1 VRLPWV
7 LRDRSLRAVLAVS
20 ALAGLIAGLVVPFV
34 SLIARDRGASYA
46 LIGLMASGFLVSQA
60 LLQFPAGALAD
71 RIGRT
76 VPIAAGL
83 MIEGLATALFAFT
96 TTPELFVLLRL
107 AQGVGLALIYPSARA
122 LIVDLS
128 PPERRGQAFAAWWA
142 ALNGG
147 WLLGP
152 ALGGLLAGVTGKA
165 ALFVVGG
172 LGELGLGVLVLMIL
186 GRLSSNRPRPR
197 VAGERVPYR
206 ALLAAPLVAAF
217 VLAMGFE
224 VPVGMFTGI
233 WSVYLDD
240 LGASEFEL
248 GISFTTFSV
257 ANLLFL
263 PLGGRLADR
272 TPRWRRLLI
281 LSSALGAIVVAYAI
295 PSVPAILVLGALE
308 GMVIALISPSVDAY
322 LASVSDPR
330 VQGRVQGAYTT
341 AGMVGAATSALFSS
355 VLYEA
360 GRPVPFVTAGI
371 ALLLLSAVAVS
382 LIRQAERTGGPVMRP
397 AESAGALASDP
408 ASSGVEGGAIAP
420 GSPPSDI

>member
-1 VRLPWV
+1 MRLPWV
-7 LRDRSLRAVLAVS
+7 LRDRSLRVVLALS
-20 ALAGLIAGLVVPFV
+20 FLAGLISGLVVPFV

-60 LLQFPAGALAD
+60 LLQFPAGALSD
-71 RIGRT
+71 RVGRPL
-76 VPIAAGL
+76 PIAAGL
-83 MIEGLATALFAFT
+83 VIEGLATALFAFT

-107 AQGVGLALIYPSARA
+107 MQGVGLALIYPSARA
-122 LIVDLS
+122 LIVDVT
-128 PPERRGQAFAAWWA
+128 PPERRGQAFAAWWG

-152 ALGGLLAGVTGKA
+152 ALGGLLASVTGKVP
-165 ALFVVGG
+165 LFVVGG
-172 LGELGLGVLVLMIL
+172 LGELGLGVLVLMTL
-186 GRLSSNRPRPR
+186 GRLGGGLPRLR
-197 VAGERVPYR
+197 VPGERVPYR

-217 VLAMGFE
+217 VLAIGFE
-224 VPVGMFTGI
+224 VPVGIFTGI

-248 GISFTTFSV
+248 GISFTTFSI

-272 TPRWRRLLI
+272 TPRWQRLFV
-281 LSSALGAIVVAYAI
+281 LSLALGTIVVAYAI
-295 PSVPAILVLGALE
+295 PSVPAILVLGAIE
-308 GMVIALISPSVDAY
+308 GMLIALISPSVDAY

-330 VQGRVQGAYTT
+330 AQGRVQGAYTT

-360 GRPVPFVTAGI
+360 GRPVPFVTAGV
-371 ALLLLSAVAVS
+371 ALLLLSSVAIA
-382 LIRQAERTGGPVMRP
+382 LIRRVERAGGPPMHRAKP
-397 AESAGALASDP
+397 TSALASDL
-408 ASSGVEGGAIAP
+408 AGSGVERGAMATQRP
-420 GSPPSDI
+420 YE